1 MITIQLPNGKN
12 VNIDTNNIDEATQAA
27 QKIVNSSPYLEEE
40 IARQRE
46 SGSVDYSL
54 QKKLE
59 TKIQEDFTDKTGI
72 PLIPNPLELAG
83 LDGVFTKASRDIFTG
98 LATLPYDIASYFNP
112 KYEETS
118 KKIENIL
125 PKVTGLSKPEEIAAT
140 GLQYAVG
147 GIAGASKGLEIAK
160 NAPKAVKY
168 AAAVTGAALG
178 DVAVTPPSDAVTIGD
193 VVGGPTS
200 INQNDPDILKRLKV
214 GAEGLVVAPIIDTA
228 IKAGATAIKGTK
240 SLFKPFTESGQKE
253 IAGKYIAQQA
263 GIYDPKKD
271 TLDLIQ
277 KDKIL
282 KAIDDGVKLEKDIPG
297 FKLTLGTSTQN
308 LNLIALERGLA
319 VGATDAVA
327 AGNVPPKS
335 LYVRRSIDNMSAIS
349 AKVDDLLDA
358 RGTNMDG
365 YSRFFKNEV
374 DKLEF
379 VRAKSK
385 LRVLEAESELANIV
399 DDFLDVYPTT
409 AGVRASVTLDEQ
421 IAQTLKAVTERKN
434 QLFDSIDPANQLLI
448 DHLPLKRVVKDITT
462 PKNKLDFTPN
472 DLPSD
477 LISRIK
483 KSFIKDKKTNQV
495 NLTFGAIQSLRP
507 KLSEA
512 ISNARAAN
520 QGGVVE
526 SLNKLKGVADG
537 YINKVADLT
546 NAPASAQAALDY
558 YKNTYIPTFR
568 ESIGNQFRKNIRKG
582 VPFNPSE
589 TAGKF
594 LLNRPGG
601 QIEAATNLSKIISVS
616 ETPATALASIKNY
629 LGSELSRLV
638 VGTKGT
644 AVPKKIDRFK
654 QNYAQVLDLF
664 PQIKNDIDNFQKNLF
679 TKTGALNEVE
689 QAFRINK
696 EKFNKNS
703 IAYKLGQA
711 ELYLN
716 KNPVQAIQE
725 VLRSKDSSKELS
737 KLLKLVNQ
745 DTSGEA
751 LKGLKNAFKETVW
764 QGVTTNKQLPEGELY
779 EVSRNIV
786 AKLFKENN
794 DVLKK
799 LFTPDEYQN
808 LQQVQNALNNLDLLN
823 YAVTT
828 GSPTASLTKDA
839 DKFRIVLASWYGIVK
854 GRGISQI
861 IKFASNLLGINPQGN
876 INKLL
881 TDSML
886 DPSLAKEVIRVV
898 TPQTERPIEEAI
910 NTYITNNI
918 LTSLA
923 EPEQN

>member
-27 QKIVNSSPYLEEE
+27 QKIVNSRPYLEEE

-448 DHLPLKRVVKDITT
+448 DHLPLQRVVKDITT

-537 YINKVADLT
+537 YINKLADLT
-546 NAPASAQAALDY
+546 NTPASAQAALDY

-616 ETPATALASIKNY
+616 ETPATALASVKNY

-638 VGTKGT
+638 VGTKGI

-679 TKTGALNEVE
+679 TKTGTLNEVE

-861 IKFASNLLGINPQGN
+861 LKFASNLLGINPQGN

>member
-12 VNIDTNNIDEATQAA
+12 VDINTNNIDEATQAA
-27 QKIVNSSPYLEEE
+27 QKIVNSRPYLEEE

-46 SGSVDYSL
+46 TGSVDYSL

-271 TLDLIQ
+271 TLDLVQ

-282 KAIDDGVKLEKDIPG
+282 KAIDDGLKLEKDIPG
-297 FKLTLGTSTQN
+297 LKLTLGTSTKN
-308 LNLIALERGLA
+308 LNLTALERGLA

-335 LYVRRSIDNMSAIS
+335 LYVQRSIDNMSAIS

-448 DHLPLKRVVKDITT
+448 DHLPLQRVVKDITT

-483 KSFIKDKKTNQV
+483 KSFKKDKKTNQV

-537 YINKVADLT
+537 YINQLADLT

-679 TKTGALNEVE
+679 TKTGTLNEVE

-799 LFTPDEYQN
+799 LFTPDEYQS

>member
-27 QKIVNSSPYLEEE
+27 QKIVNSRPYLEEE

-448 DHLPLKRVVKDITT
+448 DHLPLQRVVKDITT

>member
-12 VNIDTNNIDEATQAA
+12 VDINTNNIDEATQAA
-27 QKIVNSSPYLEEE
+27 QKIVNSRPYLEEE

-448 DHLPLKRVVKDITT
+448 DHLPLQRVVKDITT

-483 KSFIKDKKTNQV
+483 KSFIKDKKFTKR
-495 NLTFGAIQSLRP
+495 S
-507 KLSEA
+507 
-512 ISNARAAN
+512 
-520 QGGVVE
+520 
-526 SLNKLKGVADG
+526 
-537 YINKVADLT
+537 INIA
-546 NAPASAQAALDY
+546 Y
-558 YKNTYIPTFR
+558 
-568 ESIGNQFRKNIRKG
+568 FRK
-582 VPFNPSE
+582 
-589 TAGKF
+589 
-594 LLNRPGG
+594 
-601 QIEAATNLSKIISVS
+601 VS
-616 ETPATALASIKNY
+616 MCFCI
-629 LGSELSRLV
+629 
-638 VGTKGT
+638 
-644 AVPKKIDRFK
+644 
-654 QNYAQVLDLF
+654 
-664 PQIKNDIDNFQKNLF
+664 
-679 TKTGALNEVE
+679 
-689 QAFRINK
+689 
-696 EKFNKNS
+696 
-703 IAYKLGQA
+703 
-711 ELYLN
+711 
-716 KNPVQAIQE
+716 
-725 VLRSKDSSKELS
+725 
-737 KLLKLVNQ
+737 
-745 DTSGEA
+745 
-751 LKGLKNAFKETVW
+751 
-764 QGVTTNKQLPEGELY
+764 
-779 EVSRNIV
+779 
-786 AKLFKENN
+786 
-794 DVLKK
+794 
-799 LFTPDEYQN
+799 
-808 LQQVQNALNNLDLLN
+808 
-823 YAVTT
+823 
-828 GSPTASLTKDA
+828 
-839 DKFRIVLASWYGIVK
+839 
-854 GRGISQI
+854 
-861 IKFASNLLGINPQGN
+861 
-876 INKLL
+876 
-881 TDSML
+881 
-886 DPSLAKEVIRVV
+886 
-898 TPQTERPIEEAI
+898 
-910 NTYITNNI
+910 
-918 LTSLA
+918 
-923 EPEQN
+923 

>member
-12 VNIDTNNIDEATQAA
+12 VDINTNNIDEATQAA
-27 QKIVNSSPYLEEE
+27 QKIVNSRPYLEEE

-253 IAGKYIAQQA
+253 IAGKYIAQAA

-349 AKVDDLLDA
+349 AKVDDLTDA

-365 YSRFFKNEV
+365 YSKFFKNEV

-448 DHLPLKRVVKDITT
+448 DHLPLQRVVKDITT

-537 YINKVADLT
+537 YINQLADLT

-589 TAGKF
+589 TASKF

-679 TKTGALNEVE
+679 TKTGTLNEVE

>member
-27 QKIVNSSPYLEEE
+27 QKIVNSRPYLEEE

-483 KSFIKDKKTNQV
+483 KSFKKDKKTNQV

-537 YINKVADLT
+537 YINQLADLT

-616 ETPATALASIKNY
+616 ETPATALASVKNY

-638 VGTKGT
+638 VGTKGI

-679 TKTGALNEVE
+679 TKTGTLNEVE

>member
-27 QKIVNSSPYLEEE
+27 QKIVNSRPYLEEE

>member
-12 VNIDTNNIDEATQAA
+12 VDINTNNIDEATQAA
-27 QKIVNSSPYLEEE
+27 QKIVNSRPYLEEE
-40 IARQRE
+40 IAKQRE
-46 SGSVDYSL
+46 TGSVDYSL

-59 TKIQEDFTDKTGI
+59 TKIQEEFTDKTGI

-147 GIAGASKGLEIAK
+147 GITGASKGLEIAK

-193 VVGGPTS
+193 VGGGPTS

-365 YSRFFKNEV
+365 YSKFFKNEV

-448 DHLPLKRVVKDITT
+448 DHLPLQRVVKDITT
-462 PKNKLDFTPN
+462 PKNKLDFTPD

-537 YINKVADLT
+537 YINKLADLT

-679 TKTGALNEVE
+679 TKTGTLNEVE

-716 KNPVQAIQE
+716 KNPVEALQG

-751 LKGLKNAFKETVW
+751 LKGLKNAFKEMVW

-839 DKFRIVLASWYGIVK
+839 DKLRIVLASWYGIVK

-861 IKFASNLLGINPQGN
+861 LKFASNLLGINPQGN

>member
-1 MITIQLPNGKN
+1 
-12 VNIDTNNIDEATQAA
+12 
-27 QKIVNSSPYLEEE
+27 LEEE

-448 DHLPLKRVVKDITT
+448 DHLPLQRVVKDITT

-477 LISRIK
+477 L
-483 KSFIKDKKTNQV
+483 
-495 NLTFGAIQSLRP
+495 
-507 KLSEA
+507 
-512 ISNARAAN
+512 
-520 QGGVVE
+520 
-526 SLNKLKGVADG
+526 
-537 YINKVADLT
+537 
-546 NAPASAQAALDY
+546 
-558 YKNTYIPTFR
+558 
-568 ESIGNQFRKNIRKG
+568 
-582 VPFNPSE
+582 
-589 TAGKF
+589 
-594 LLNRPGG
+594 
-601 QIEAATNLSKIISVS
+601 
-616 ETPATALASIKNY
+616 
-629 LGSELSRLV
+629 
-638 VGTKGT
+638 
-644 AVPKKIDRFK
+644 
-654 QNYAQVLDLF
+654 
-664 PQIKNDIDNFQKNLF
+664 
-679 TKTGALNEVE
+679 
-689 QAFRINK
+689 
-696 EKFNKNS
+696 
-703 IAYKLGQA
+703 
-711 ELYLN
+711 
-716 KNPVQAIQE
+716 
-725 VLRSKDSSKELS
+725 
-737 KLLKLVNQ
+737 
-745 DTSGEA
+745 
-751 LKGLKNAFKETVW
+751 
-764 QGVTTNKQLPEGELY
+764 
-779 EVSRNIV
+779 
-786 AKLFKENN
+786 
-794 DVLKK
+794 
-799 LFTPDEYQN
+799 
-808 LQQVQNALNNLDLLN
+808 
-823 YAVTT
+823 
-828 GSPTASLTKDA
+828 
-839 DKFRIVLASWYGIVK
+839 
-854 GRGISQI
+854 
-861 IKFASNLLGINPQGN
+861 
-876 INKLL
+876 
-881 TDSML
+881 
-886 DPSLAKEVIRVV
+886 
-898 TPQTERPIEEAI
+898 
-910 NTYITNNI
+910 
-918 LTSLA
+918 
-923 EPEQN
+923 

>member
-1 MITIQLPNGKN
+1 
-12 VNIDTNNIDEATQAA
+12 
-27 QKIVNSSPYLEEE
+27 
-40 IARQRE
+40 
-46 SGSVDYSL
+46 
-54 QKKLE
+54 
-59 TKIQEDFTDKTGI
+59 
-72 PLIPNPLELAG
+72 
-83 LDGVFTKASRDIFTG
+83 
-98 LATLPYDIASYFNP
+98 
-112 KYEETS
+112 
-118 KKIENIL
+118 
-125 PKVTGLSKPEEIAAT
+125 
-140 GLQYAVG
+140 
-147 GIAGASKGLEIAK
+147 
-160 NAPKAVKY
+160 
-168 AAAVTGAALG
+168 
-178 DVAVTPPSDAVTIGD
+178 
-193 VVGGPTS
+193 
-200 INQNDPDILKRLKV
+200 
-214 GAEGLVVAPIIDTA
+214 
-228 IKAGATAIKGTK
+228 
-240 SLFKPFTESGQKE
+240 
-253 IAGKYIAQQA
+253 
-263 GIYDPKKD
+263 IYDPKKD

-448 DHLPLKRVVKDITT
+448 DHLPLQRVVKDITT

-679 TKTGALNEVE
+679 TKTGALN
-689 QAFRINK
+689 
-696 EKFNKNS
+696 
-703 IAYKLGQA
+703 
-711 ELYLN
+711 
-716 KNPVQAIQE
+716 
-725 VLRSKDSSKELS
+725 
-737 KLLKLVNQ
+737 
-745 DTSGEA
+745 
-751 LKGLKNAFKETVW
+751 
-764 QGVTTNKQLPEGELY
+764 
-779 EVSRNIV
+779 
-786 AKLFKENN
+786 
-794 DVLKK
+794 
-799 LFTPDEYQN
+799 
-808 LQQVQNALNNLDLLN
+808 
-823 YAVTT
+823 
-828 GSPTASLTKDA
+828 
-839 DKFRIVLASWYGIVK
+839 
-854 GRGISQI
+854 
-861 IKFASNLLGINPQGN
+861 
-876 INKLL
+876 
-881 TDSML
+881 
-886 DPSLAKEVIRVV
+886 
-898 TPQTERPIEEAI
+898 
-910 NTYITNNI
+910 
-918 LTSLA
+918 
-923 EPEQN
+923 